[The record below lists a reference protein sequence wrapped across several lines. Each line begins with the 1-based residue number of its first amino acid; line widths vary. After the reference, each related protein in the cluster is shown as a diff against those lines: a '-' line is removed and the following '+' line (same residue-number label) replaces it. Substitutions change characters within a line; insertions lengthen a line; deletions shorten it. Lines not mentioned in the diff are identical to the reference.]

1 MLVSIAHSFDQL
13 AYALPSYAS
22 HAFTLV
28 LLELIASA
36 FLCKQQFLINAR
48 MNQHTNS

>member
-1 MLVSIAHSFDQL
+1 MLVSMAHPFDQL
-13 AYALPSYAS
+13 ACALASYAS

-36 FLCKQQFLINAR
+36 FFMQTTIFNKCMYESACQ
-48 MNQHTNS
+48 